1 VNFVQILLTLLR
13 GAGYTLLITLACGTT
28 AFVAGLATAVAR
40 ELGPRWLAA
49 VLSALVY
56 VFRGVPML
64 VLLFVVFF
72 GLPGIGLDVPPLLAM
87 MLSLGLISG
96 AYLSEVFRGAL
107 AAVNPNEVLAA
118 EAMGFTRFE
127 TLRLIKIPQMM
138 RFSVPGMVNELG
150 EIHHLLARLGDR
162 DARESDVGLLADDRA
177 EHALPVVVGD
187 VHRAAARFAVAVE
200 QVVIEALGLAVL
212 LEQVGRRGRSH
223 GDFDH
228 LGRGGP
234 GRLLSATAER
244 NHCKPERE

>member
-1 VNFVQILLTLLR
+1 VTFVQILLTLLR
-13 GAGYTLLITLACGTT
+13 GAGYTLLITLACGAT
-28 AFVAGLATAVAR
+28 AFVAGLAIAVAR

-49 VLSALVY
+49 ILSTIVY

-118 EAMGFTRFE
+118 EAMGFTSFE

-138 RFSVPGMVNELG
+138 RFSVPGMVNELTTVLKYSPFAYTVG
-150 EIHHLLARLGDR
+150 IPEITKQAMALVATTMRGIEVYAAIGLIYFAIYKLLLAAVRLVDR
-162 DARESDVGLLADDRA
+162 RYSIPG
-177 EHALPVVVGD
+177 
-187 VHRAAARFAVAVE
+187 FAQE
-200 QVVIEALGLAVL
+200 
-212 LEQVGRRGRSH
+212 
-223 GDFDH
+223 
-228 LGRGGP
+228 
-234 GRLLSATAER
+234 
-244 NHCKPERE
+244 

>member
-1 VNFVQILLTLLR
+1 VTFFEILLTLLR

-28 AFVAGLATAVAR
+28 AFVAGLAIAVAR

-138 RFSVPGMVNELG
+138 RFSVPGMVNELTTVLKYSPFAYTVG
-150 EIHHLLARLGDR
+150 IPEITKQAMALVATTMRGIEVYAAIGLIYFAIYKLLLAAVRLVDR
-162 DARESDVGLLADDRA
+162 RYSIPG
-177 EHALPVVVGD
+177 
-187 VHRAAARFAVAVE
+187 FAQE
-200 QVVIEALGLAVL
+200 
-212 LEQVGRRGRSH
+212 
-223 GDFDH
+223 
-228 LGRGGP
+228 
-234 GRLLSATAER
+234 
-244 NHCKPERE
+244 

>member
-28 AFVAGLATAVAR
+28 AFVAGLGIAVAR

-118 EAMGFTRFE
+118 RAMGFTSFE

-138 RFSVPGMVNELG
+138 RFSVPGMVNELTTVLKYSPFAYTVG
-150 EIHHLLARLGDR
+150 IPEITKQAMALVATTMRGIEVYAAIGLIYFAIYKLLLAAVRLVDR
-162 DARESDVGLLADDRA
+162 RYSIPG
-177 EHALPVVVGD
+177 
-187 VHRAAARFAVAVE
+187 FAQE
-200 QVVIEALGLAVL
+200 
-212 LEQVGRRGRSH
+212 
-223 GDFDH
+223 
-228 LGRGGP
+228 
-234 GRLLSATAER
+234 
-244 NHCKPERE
+244 